1 MHSVKKLYISIT
13 PFFPTKDSF
22 RGPYVYDQVKAI
34 EKNSDYEVI
43 VFKPKRPWTR
53 TMTYDY
59 EGIKV
64 YYFDSIEMPSYILN
78 GLTNDINSYLFI
90 KRVKE
95 LGIQINDIAVAH
107 GHTSQFA
114 AYALALKNLNPK
126 IKAIVQHHDCD
137 PFTIRNGKWAKK
149 KWNAIFR
156 ANKSIELFEKVDLH
170 VCVSE
175 GMKDSL
181 LSFPNA
187 PQHLY
192 YDDYRNALSAVKGV
206 RKPKIKDVYVLYNG
220 VDCDKFKPLEK
231 TLDLEG
237 RVNIKPYTIGCIANF
252 VELKDQI
259 TLLKALKILVD
270 NGIHDIK
277 IIFVGS
283 GPTLS
288 NCKQY
293 IVNNNLTQYVDILS
307 EFEHSRLR
315 GYYQSLDLFVL
326 PTYFEGFGCVC
337 TEAAAC
343 GVPFMICKYQGVA
356 EYIGKDDE
364 DLWTFEPHDYKTL
377 ARLIANA
384 KSQNLKQTLIQPYD
398 INTLVAGYLKYIS

>member
-1 MHSVKKLYISIT
+1 MDTVKKLYISVT

-34 EKNSDYEVI
+34 EKNGGYKVI
-43 VFKPKRPWTR
+43 VFKPKHFWTR
-53 TMTYDY
+53 TRDYVY
-59 EGIKV
+59 EGVKV
-64 YYFDSIEMPSYILN
+64 YYFNSIEMPSYILN
-78 GLTNDINSYLFI
+78 GLTNCINSYLFI
-90 KRVKE
+90 KRVKR
-95 LGIQINDIAVAH
+95 LGIQIDDIAVAH

-114 AYALALKNLNPK
+114 AYVLALKNLNTK
-126 IKAIVQHHDCD
+126 IKAVVQHHDCD
-137 PFTIRNGKWAKK
+137 PFTIRNGRWARK

-156 ANKSIELFEKVDLH
+156 ANKSIKLFEKVDLH

-181 LSFPNA
+181 LSFPNT

-192 YDDYRNALSAVKGV
+192 YDDYRNALSVVKGV

-220 VDCDKFKPLEK
+220 VDCGKFKPLEK
-231 TLDLEG
+231 TLDSEG
-237 RVNIKPYTIGCIANF
+237 GKNSKPYTIGCIANF

-270 NGIHDIK
+270 NDIHDIK
-277 IIFVGS
+277 VIFVGS

-288 NCKQY
+288 SCKQY
-293 IVNNNLTQYVDILS
+293 IVNNNLAQYVEIRS
-307 EFEHSRLR
+307 EIEHSLLR
-315 GYYQSLDLFVL
+315 VYYQSLDLFVL

-343 GVPFMICKYQGVA
+343 GVPFMICKYQGAA

-364 DLWTFEPHDYKTL
+364 DLWTFEPHDYKAL
-377 ARLIANA
+377 ARLVANA
-384 KSQNLKQTLIQPYD
+384 KSQNLKQVLIHPYD
-398 INTLVAGYLKYIS
+398 INTLVSEYLKYIS